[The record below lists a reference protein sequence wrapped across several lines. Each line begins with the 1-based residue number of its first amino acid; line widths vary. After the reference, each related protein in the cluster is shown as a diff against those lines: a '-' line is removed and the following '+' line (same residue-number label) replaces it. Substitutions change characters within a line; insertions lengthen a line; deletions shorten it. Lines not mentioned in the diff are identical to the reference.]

1 MMWRRSL
8 NKLIRQYLSF
18 IEISKALNLDGSD
31 KLKNKKKDSTYVI
44 KNLPDNE
51 NIWTT

>member
-31 KLKNKKKDSTYVI
+31 KLKNKNKRFNLCYKKPT
-44 KNLPDNE
+44 
-51 NIWTT
+51 W